1 MCDKVKDLNR
11 FLFQWTVGELSMSAK
26 AESSGY
32 KGEALNVLKEAGCEV
47 GDVIRVTTGEKSY
60 ESFLNPSARNIGGKP
75 VNQTGE
81 GKVYEGILIPR
92 SETGDGKHIVVK
104 LKSGYNIGV
113 RVNPDMKI
121 EKVGKGVKPSFAAPA
136 LPEQNPDLPR
146 VVIMSTGGTIASR
159 VDYRTGAVRSAL
171 SASDLYGVVP
181 ELGDIARVD
190 TQILFSLYSENITP
204 KHWTEIAEATAE
216 HISRGVSGVIIA
228 HGTDTMAYTAAA
240 LSFALQNLPVPII
253 LVGAQRSSDRPSSD
267 AATNLIGAVQAA
279 SKAPFAEVVIAMHET
294 FSDTAIIINRGT
306 KVRKCHTSRRDTFKP
321 VNATPIA
328 RIKDQEIIM
337 LTDVY
342 KKRDPAK
349 KLVVK
354 PNFSDKAALVKFHP
368 GLDPEVINWYVDRGY
383 KGILL
388 EGSGLGHVSKYCFD
402 PIKNAVK
409 QGVVVALASQCIWGR
424 VNMHVYDTGRDLLT
438 RGVIPLED
446 MFPETALVKL
456 MWVLGQTEDA
466 EEAKKLLKANL
477 AGEFSPRTLPQEIGG
492 EGDEAQIGN

>member
-1 MCDKVKDLNR
+1 MHQKEN
-11 FLFQWTVGELSMSAK
+11 
-26 AESSGY
+26 SGY
-32 KGEALNVLKEAGCEV
+32 KGKALNVLKKAGCEI
-47 GDVIRVTTGEKSY
+47 GDIIRVT
-60 ESFLNPSARNIGGKP
+60 RD
-75 VNQTGE
+75 

-92 SETGDGKHIVVK
+92 SETGDGKHVVVK

-113 RVNPDMKI
+113 RVTPDMKI
-121 EKVGKGVKPSFAAPA
+121 EKAGRGVKPSFAAPE

-204 KHWTEIAEATAE
+204 THWIEIAKAVAE
-216 HISRGVSGVIIA
+216 HVSRGVSGVIIA

-240 LSFALQNLPVPII
+240 LSFAIQNLPAPVI

-279 SKAPFAEVVIAMHET
+279 ARAPFAEVVIAMHET

-328 RIKDQEIIM
+328 RIENQQITM
-337 LTDVY
+337 LTEDY
-342 KKRDPAK
+342 QKRDPAK
-349 KLVVK
+349 KLVLK
-354 PNFSDKAALVKFHP
+354 PNFSNKVALVKFHP
-368 GLDPEVINWYVDRGY
+368 GLDPEVINWFFGRGY

-402 PIKNAVK
+402 PIENAVEH
-409 QGVVVALASQCIWGR
+409 GVVVALASQCIWGR
-424 VNMHVYDTGRDLLT
+424 VNMHVYDTGRDLLA
-438 RGVIPLED
+438 RGVVPLED

-456 MWVLGQTEDA
+456 MWALGQTSDT
-466 EEAKKLLKANL
+466 EEAKKLLKTNI
-477 AGEFSPRTLPQEIGG
+477 AGEFSPRTLPEKIIDEGG
-492 EGDEAQIGN
+492 EPTVGN